1 MAFIKNNP
9 IYYGPP
15 APTPGTD
22 YRPGMQN
29 PAVYGNFTPNIYS
42 GPTQPGTNA
51 DMFRRTGASTPS
63 PGFMATDLQARMGST
78 SQNLLSSMAPTMP
91 ASPGLRP
98 LAKIA
103 NFGSKVSSFFAAA
116 NPIIAGIGAV
126 AGFFSA
132 RKERRRM
139 RREARARKER
149 AMKSEDLLVGAA
161 KNVVAKNQTN
171 VGFLQ
176 KEFQLADTAAINKQM
191 TDTRNVEQI
200 FQAANVAGS
209 GSQDRMEE
217 NLIDNYS
224 TQFDMRKLGYD
235 RGIDSL
241 ARATESELRGIQN
254 NLLELSAY
262 SKRNISVLD
271 MIGGSYS

>member
-1 MAFIKNNP
+1 MAFINNKP

-29 PAVYGNFTPNIYS
+29 PAIYGNFTPNIYS

-51 DMFRRTGASTPS
+51 DIFRTTGRSIPS
-63 PGFMATDLQARMGST
+63 AGSLDLNVRMGNT
-78 SQNLLSSMAPTMP
+78 SQDLLSSMAPTMP

-161 KNVVAKNQTN
+161 KNVVARNQTN